1 MLKRCGA
8 VLLTMTLSCGL
19 SHARD
24 ESGKV
29 IPDAAHQG
37 NSTETHTP
45 DKAQPEKISIPDS
58 ENQRLFSINTSLTVG
73 ALFQAYM
80 DSDPDQRRLS
90 EMYVLGVID
99 SSEGDAWCGYEIASP
114 AAIQEQTY
122 VGLQKAFA
130 DVRNERAATA
140 IKSHLS
146 KILPCKKDSEV

>member
-8 VLLTMTLSCGL
+8 VLLTLTLSCGL

-24 ESGKV
+24 EGGKV

-37 NSTETHTP
+37 NSTET
-45 DKAQPEKISIPDS
+45 QPEKISIPDS
-58 ENQRLFSINTSLTVG
+58 ENQRLFSINTSFTVG
-73 ALFQAYM
+73 ALFQVYM
-80 DSDPDQRRLS
+80 DSDPDQRRLT

-114 AAIQEQTY
+114 AAIQEQIY
-122 VGLQKAFA
+122 IGLQKAFA
-130 DVRNERAATA
+130 DARNERAATA

-146 KILPCKKDSEV
+146 KILPCKEEQ